1 MKLERDA
8 IKTAIRNKVIALA
21 NELGEDASDIEDD
34 DIIPA
39 TGLLDSAA
47 ILALVVWFE
56 ETYDFPLQQDEINI
70 DNLGSINAMADFLL
84 SRKGRVI
91 FCQISDQ

>member
-1 MKLERDA
+1 MELERDA
-8 IKTAIRNKVIALA
+8 IKTAIRNKVILLA
-21 NELGEDASDIEDD
+21 KELGEDASDIEDD

-56 ETYDFPLQQDEINI
+56 ETYDFPLEQDEINI
-70 DNLGSINAMADFLL
+70 DNLGSINAMADFLI
-84 SRKGRVI
+84 SRKG
-91 FCQISDQ
+91 